1 MERPRHVRTSRTR
14 GRLSARPGTVA
25 PGDRPEPRTRRRRA
39 GTRPPPAPDVPADAL
54 AVLHEKFGHE
64 DFRAGQREVVAAA
77 LAGRDVLCVMPTG
90 AGKSLCF
97 QVPAL
102 LREGVTLVVSP
113 LIALMK
119 DQVDGLLRRG
129 IPAAEIN
136 SMVPIEEQER
146 ALERAAIGDVKLL
159 YVAPER
165 FRSERF
171 RERMAGMKVS
181 FVAIDEAH
189 CISQWGH
196 DFRPDYRR
204 LGPAIE
210 LLGRPPVLAL
220 HRHRARARCR
230 TTSSRS
236 STLRE
241 PLRLV
246 SGVVRENLRFVVER
260 LRGRDEKDDALWRH
274 LRGSGASLVYCAS
287 RKQVERLHDWFKS
300 KGLASRRYHAGLPD
314 EERAEA
320 QEAFLTG
327 GAPLL
332 VATNAFG
339 MGVDRPD
346 IRRVVHYEIP
356 RTVEA
361 YVQEAGRAGRDGLPS
376 DCVLLFHAGDLHIQ
390 RWFLEAANP
399 SREAVTE
406 VFRVISE
413 LGERRLELTADEIS
427 KRCGSRC
434 RPQAV
439 NAALTALDKA
449 ALVRRGRRG
458 ENRAKV
464 KVFPAID
471 ELFGAEPVPPGL
483 SRLLVFLSKQLGEGE
498 GARGRS
504 RGDGRPARPLRGHA
518 ASGAPAPRRARAHRV
533 RAAVPRPGHGGAR
546 RVDGRGRPRG
556 GGLRGARREARARGE
571 EARPD
576 RGLRAGRR
584 LPRQLPA
591 RGLRRRAGRALRAVR
606 RVSGGREAPGEGA
619 RVRRRDRDRSR
630 RCCGP
635 SAPTTGASASRSSP
649 TISSARRPE
658 SIKGPLSRGPT
669 YGALAGRK
677 RVAVEALLHDALDRG
692 LLKMVTRA
700 SPAIASRNS
709 SRSRSR
715 GASS

>member
-1 MERPRHVRTSRTR
+1 VI
-14 GRLSARPGTVA
+14 A
-25 PGDRPEPRTRRRRA
+25 PNPPSPEDA
-39 GTRPPPAPDVPADAL
+39 PAPARAAAAPALPVEAL
-54 AVLHEKFGHE
+54 AVLHEKFGHM
-64 DFRAGQREVVAAA
+64 DFRAGQGEVVAAA

-129 IPAAEIN
+129 IAAAEIN

-210 LLGRPPVLAL
+210 LLGRPPVLAFTATATREVQDDIVAQL
-220 HRHRARARCR
+220 
-230 TTSSRS
+230 
-236 STLRE
+236 TLKE

-300 KGLASRRYHAGLPD
+300 KGLASRCYHAGLPD

-413 LGERRLELTADEIS
+413 VGERRLELTADEIS
-427 KRCGSRC
+427 KRCKIEV
-434 RPQAV
+434 PTQAV

-483 SRLLVFLSKQLGEGE
+483 SRLLVFLSKQLGEGKE
-498 GARGRS
+498 RSVDLEEMADLLGRSEDTLRRGLARLVELGRIAYTPPFRGRAMEVS
-504 RGDGRPARPLRGHA
+504 AEAMDEDVLEAVDFAALAEKRAREEKKLDQIVGYAQGAGCRANYLLEVFGDERAAPCGRCDACR
-518 ASGAPAPRRARAHRV
+518 ASEKRRAKGPAS
-533 RAAVPRPGHGGAR
+533 AVETEILAT
-546 RVDGRGRPRG
+546 V
-556 GGLRGARREARARGE
+556 
-571 EARPD
+571 
-576 RGLRAGRR
+576 
-584 LPRQLPA
+584 
-591 RGLRRRAGRALRAVR
+591 LRAV
-606 RVSGGREAPGEGA
+606 GAHDGRFGFKKLADHLVGSKA
-619 RVRRRDRDRSR
+619 
-630 RCCGP
+630 
-635 SAPTTGASASRSSP
+635 
-649 TISSARRPE
+649 E

-677 RVAVEALLHDALDRG
+677 RVAVEAMLHDALDRG
-692 LLKMVTRA
+692 LLKMVTTRLAGDRVAQLVSLSVAGREMLVAHTRA
-700 SPAIASRNS
+700 PT
-709 SRSRSR
+709 
-715 GASS
+715 G